1 MMALS
6 SRFLMRSRDGVLKC
20 LACGSILEMVM
31 AISLTL
37 RDRGWVP
44 GVSHSQFSYLDWLIL
59 NFI

>member
-1 MMALS
+1 
-6 SRFLMRSRDGVLKC
+6 
-20 LACGSILEMVM
+20 M

>member
-6 SRFLMRSRDGVLKC
+6 SRFLMKCRDGVLKC

-37 RDRGWVP
+37 RDLGWVP
-44 GVSHSQFSYLDWLIL
+44 GMSHSQFSYLD
-59 NFI
+59 